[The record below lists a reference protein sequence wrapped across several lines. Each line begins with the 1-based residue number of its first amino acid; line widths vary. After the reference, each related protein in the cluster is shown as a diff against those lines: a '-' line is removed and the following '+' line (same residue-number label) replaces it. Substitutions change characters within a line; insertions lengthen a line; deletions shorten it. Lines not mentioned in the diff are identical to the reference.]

1 MICEHKRFYDDLTS
15 FTKKTLSNRDSE
27 QLQIISDV
35 QASITDLQLSA
46 GIELRDYG
54 RLRKDA
60 ELKIQSHAEQS
71 KIKTRYVF
79 VFDKVMVL
87 CKPARG
93 DNYSYKTC
101 LKLSDYNIQAECG
114 NLPLEDRWSHA
125 FMLVHVQNLN
135 VFKFYARTLEDKD
148 KWISAIEQAKDNA
161 YPNQRLASTHEAV
174 MHTFENPDTICAH
187 CRKLLKGL
195 FYQGYRCHTC
205 AQPMHKACI
214 SLLAKCGSAQ
224 PPNLPE
230 WPPRP
235 PLRHKMSSLSLMSE
249 NNNIGATNSGLHI
262 FISYVHIFKT
272 ISF

>member
-1 MICEHKRFYDDLTS
+1 
-15 FTKKTLSNRDSE
+15 
-27 QLQIISDV
+27 
-35 QASITDLQLSA
+35 
-46 GIELRDYG
+46 
-54 RLRKDA
+54 
-60 ELKIQSHAEQS
+60 
-71 KIKTRYVF
+71 
-79 VFDKVMVL
+79 MVL

-235 PLRHKMSSLSLMSE
+235 PLRHKLSTLSLMSE

-262 FISYVHIFKT
+262 FISYVYSKQ
-272 ISF
+272 

>member
-1 MICEHKRFYDDLTS
+1 MNINIFKITWTS

-235 PLRHKMSSLSLMSE
+235 PLRHKLSTLSLMSE

-262 FISYVHIFKT
+262 FISYVYSKQ
-272 ISF
+272 